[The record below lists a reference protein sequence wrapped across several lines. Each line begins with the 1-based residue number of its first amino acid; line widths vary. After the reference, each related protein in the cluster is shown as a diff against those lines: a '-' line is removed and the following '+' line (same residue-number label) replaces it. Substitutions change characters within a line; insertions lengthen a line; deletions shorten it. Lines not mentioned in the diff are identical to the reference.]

1 MPMPTHY
8 SGLPLLW
15 LGIDLRS
22 MEINLFKVF
31 MKLTKLL
38 FIAAILA
45 SSSMAIAAPLISA
58 KEAALPPA
66 AGTLATRGISRG
78 PAIKLAS
85 PEADTPVTAPF
96 DFKVNFEPRGDAK
109 IDPSSVKVVYMKS
122 PFVDL
127 TPRLKNAISANGID
141 FAKADV
147 PPGTHTIRV
156 TVKDSEGRETNS
168 VLNLVVNK

>member
-1 MPMPTHY
+1 
-8 SGLPLLW
+8 
-15 LGIDLRS
+15 
-22 MEINLFKVF
+22 
-31 MKLTKLL
+31 MKLNKFLL
-38 FIAAILA
+38 IVASVLFGNLA
-45 SSSMAIAAPLISA
+45 TAAPLISA

-96 DFKVNFEPRGDAK
+96 DFRVAFEPRGDAK
-109 IDPSSVKVVYMKS
+109 IDPNSVKVVYMKS

-127 TPRLKNAISANGID
+127 TPRLKGAISANGID

>member
-1 MPMPTHY
+1 
-8 SGLPLLW
+8 
-15 LGIDLRS
+15 
-22 MEINLFKVF
+22 
-31 MKLTKLL
+31 MKLSHVLL
-38 FIAAILA
+38 AASLVA
-45 SSSMAIAAPLISA
+45 SAQLGVAASLISA

-85 PEADTPVTAPF
+85 PEADTPVMAPF
-96 DFKVNFEPRGDAK
+96 DFKVTFEPRGDAK
-109 IDPSSVKVVYMKS
+109 IDPGSVKVIYMKL

-127 TPRLKNAISANGID
+127 TPRLKGAISANGID

-156 TVKDSEGRETNS
+156 TVKDTELS
-168 VLNLVVNK
+168 LIHI

>member
-1 MPMPTHY
+1 MNFT
-8 SGLPLLW
+8 
-15 LGIDLRS
+15 
-22 MEINLFKVF
+22 KVVF
-31 MKLTKLL
+31 ASLVL
-38 FIAAILA
+38 IVSQWAI
-45 SSSMAIAAPLISA
+45 SAPLITV

-85 PEADTPVTAPF
+85 PEADTPVVAPF

-127 TPRLKNAISANGID
+127 TPRLKSVISANGID

-147 PPGTHTIRV
+147 PAGTHTIRI

-168 VLNLVVNK
+168 VVNLVVNK

>member
-1 MPMPTHY
+1 
-8 SGLPLLW
+8 
-15 LGIDLRS
+15 
-22 MEINLFKVF
+22 
-31 MKLTKLL
+31 MKLSHLL
-38 FIAAILA
+38 LATSLLAASQWGVAA
-45 SSSMAIAAPLISA
+45 SLISA
-58 KEAALPPA
+58 KEAALPAA
-66 AGTLATRGISRG
+66 AGALATRGISRG
-78 PAIKLAS
+78 PGVKLAS
-85 PEADTPVTAPF
+85 PEADTPVAAPF

-127 TPRLKNAISANGID
+127 TPRLKSAISANGID

-156 TVKDSEGRETNS
+156 TVKDTEGRETNS

>member
-1 MPMPTHY
+1 
-8 SGLPLLW
+8 
-15 LGIDLRS
+15 
-22 MEINLFKVF
+22 
-31 MKLTKLL
+31 MKLSHILL
-38 FIAAILA
+38 AASLVA
-45 SSSMAIAAPLISA
+45 SAQLGVAASLISA

-78 PAIKLAS
+78 PAIKLTS
-85 PEADTPVTAPF
+85 PESDTPVMAPF
-96 DFKVNFEPRGDAK
+96 DFKVTFEPRGDAK
-109 IDPSSVKVVYMKS
+109 IDLGSVKVVYMKS

-127 TPRLKNAISANGID
+127 TPRLKSAISPNGID

-156 TVKDSEGRETNS
+156 TVKDTEGRESNS

>member
-1 MPMPTHY
+1 
-8 SGLPLLW
+8 
-15 LGIDLRS
+15 
-22 MEINLFKVF
+22 
-31 MKLTKLL
+31 MKLSHLL
-38 FIAAILA
+38 LATSLLAASQWGVAA
-45 SSSMAIAAPLISA
+45 SLISA

-66 AGTLATRGISRG
+66 AGALATRGISRG
-78 PAIKLAS
+78 PGIKLAS
-85 PEADTPVTAPF
+85 PEADTPVAAPF

-127 TPRLKNAISANGID
+127 TPRLKSAISANGID

-156 TVKDSEGRETNS
+156 TVKDTEGRETNS

>member
-1 MPMPTHY
+1 
-8 SGLPLLW
+8 
-15 LGIDLRS
+15 
-22 MEINLFKVF
+22 
-31 MKLTKLL
+31 MKLSHILL
-38 FIAAILA
+38 ATSLLVSTQASIAAT
-45 SSSMAIAAPLISA
+45 LISA
-58 KEAALPPA
+58 KEAALPSA
-66 AGTLATRGISRG
+66 AGALATRGISRG

-85 PEADTPVTAPF
+85 PEADTPVASPF

-127 TPRLKNAISANGID
+127 TPRLKSAISANGID

>member
-1 MPMPTHY
+1 
-8 SGLPLLW
+8 
-15 LGIDLRS
+15 
-22 MEINLFKVF
+22 
-31 MKLTKLL
+31 MKLSHLL
-38 FIAAILA
+38 LAASLIISAQAGFAA
-45 SSSMAIAAPLISA
+45 SLISA

-78 PAIKLAS
+78 PAIKLNS
-85 PEADTPVTAPF
+85 PEADTPVMAPF

-127 TPRLKNAISANGID
+127 TPRLKGAISAQGID

-147 PPGTHTIRV
+147 PPGAHTIRV
-156 TVKDSEGRETNS
+156 TAKDTDGRETNT
-168 VLNLVVNK
+168 VFTLNVTK

>member
-1 MPMPTHY
+1 
-8 SGLPLLW
+8 
-15 LGIDLRS
+15 
-22 MEINLFKVF
+22 
-31 MKLTKLL
+31 MKLSHLL
-38 FIAAILA
+38 LATSLLAASQWGVAA
-45 SSSMAIAAPLISA
+45 SLISA

-66 AGTLATRGISRG
+66 SGALATRGISRG
-78 PAIKLAS
+78 PAIKLTS
-85 PEADTPVTAPF
+85 PEADTPVAAPF

-127 TPRLKNAISANGID
+127 TPRLKSAISANGID

-156 TVKDSEGRETNS
+156 TVKDTEGRETNS

>member
-1 MPMPTHY
+1 
-8 SGLPLLW
+8 
-15 LGIDLRS
+15 
-22 MEINLFKVF
+22 
-31 MKLTKLL
+31 MKLTKIFLAAVV
-38 FIAAILA
+38 IATSQLAI
-45 SSSMAIAAPLISA
+45 SAPLISA
-58 KEAALPPA
+58 KEAALPA
-66 AGTLATRGISRG
+66 ASGALATRGISRG

-96 DFKVNFEPRGDAK
+96 DFKVNFEARGDAK

-127 TPRLKNAISANGID
+127 TPRLKSAISANGID